1 MLNQFYKVNPI
12 VISFYKVVK
21 FLYLDSEKTI
31 T

>member
-12 VISFYKVVK
+12 VISFYEVVK
-21 FLYLDSEKTI
+21 FLYLDSEKAI

>member
-21 FLYLDSEKTI
+21 FLYLDSEKP
-31 T
+31 